1 MTARSLVVG
10 FTSDWLF
17 PIEQS
22 QEIAQA
28 MLRAG
33 KPATYAEVTSDLGH
47 DSFLLNSPELYSL
60 VRAFLAAERVWP

>member
-1 MTARSLVVG
+1 VVG

-17 PIEQS
+17 PTEQS

-33 KPATYAEVTSDLGH
+33 RRATFAEVTSDLGH
-47 DSFLLNSPELYSL
+47 DSFLLNSPELYAL
-60 VRAFLAAERVWP
+60 LRAFLQAGKV

>member
-1 MTARSLVVG
+1 MKSRALVVG

-17 PIEQS
+17 PKEQN

-33 KPATYAEVTSDLGH
+33 KRATYAEVSSDLGH
-47 DSFLLNSPELYSL
+47 DSFLLNSPDLYELL
-60 VRAFLAAERVWP
+60 RAFLRAEKE